1 LSFNF
6 SLAHDINTAS
16 VVLTKQKEFW
26 IVHISFARSAA
37 NYSIAEYSKISND
50 ALKDEVFKKQ
60 LISYVKSHFKLSIDD
75 EIISIGSGGIK
86 LGNHQT
92 DLRFI
97 IPSFPK
103 NYKTIKISIPL
114 FKENKNQ
121 HTVVRL
127 KDDQYEFRK
136 ILNHSNEFIFSVQ
149 KTNKGFIEDQSSN
162 SEYYLIVLFGG
173 LILLIWIGYN
183 YYSKRS

>member
-1 LSFNF
+1 MSFNF

-26 IVHISFARSAA
+26 VVHISFARFAA
-37 NYSIAEYSKISND
+37 NFSIAEYSKISID
-50 ALKDEVFKKQ
+50 DLEDDVFKKQ
-60 LISYVKSHFKLSIDD
+60 LVSYVKSHFNLSVDD
-75 EIISIGSGGIK
+75 KSISMGSGGVK

-97 IPSFPK
+97 IPAFPK
-103 NYKTIKISIPL
+103 KYKTIKISIPL

-136 ILNHSNEFIFSVQ
+136 ILNHSNDFIFSVQ

-162 SEYYLIVLFGG
+162 KEYYLIVLFGG
-173 LILLIWIGYN
+173 LMLLIWIGYN